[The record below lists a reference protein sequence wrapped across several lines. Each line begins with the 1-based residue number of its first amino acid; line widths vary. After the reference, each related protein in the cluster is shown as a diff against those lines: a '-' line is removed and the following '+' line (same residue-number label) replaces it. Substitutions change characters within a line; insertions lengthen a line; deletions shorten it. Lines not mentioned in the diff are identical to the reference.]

1 MLVSREL
8 FHHILGLRVVG
19 DEELVVVTVEQVGVL
34 KRVLDLGQVGS
45 VDCHL
50 RLFAKPVSARSSRNG
65 GRAGVMTYKREL
77 IMHTEH
83 VLHAK
88 ELARVLLSFVLNSRE
103 ETTLRARVVCKRK
116 RRYQYGQIGTPENGQ
131 EIHIRGKRSR
141 ACTAAGCR

>member
-8 FHHILGLRVVG
+8 FHHILGIRVVG

-103 ETTLRARVVCKRK
+103 ETTLGARVVCKRDTP
-116 RRYQYGQIGTPENGQ
+116 RQYRLLGAFGNGQ
-131 EIHIRGKRSR
+131 GAHIRERRSR